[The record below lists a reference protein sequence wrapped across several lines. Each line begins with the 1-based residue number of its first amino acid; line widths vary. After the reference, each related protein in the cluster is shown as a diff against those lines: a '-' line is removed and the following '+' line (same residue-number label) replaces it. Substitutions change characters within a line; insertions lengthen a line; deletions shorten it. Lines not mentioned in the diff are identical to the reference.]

1 MYGVPA
7 LGIRPQQAFRI
18 NARPRRMKRDFRV
31 AKPRNFTTRLSH
43 TDFRRYMSQQPVY
56 PEIKIPAFFRK
67 RWVLHAFF
75 WIIYVVAT
83 LVSDSRAIATIPD
96 EYPWLFLATDLV
108 AVPYTYA
115 LTLWAIPRFLY
126 RGKWPLF
133 LLSSAILLVAA
144 CFLMYF
150 ASIPVLE
157 RLYTRYPEASGEA
170 ISVVDFFG
178 INVLFLFLVLGL
190 KVAKDAFMADQQRR
204 ERERLLLAEELNQLR
219 AQIGPHFLLNSLNS
233 VYGLSL
239 TAPDAVP
246 DTVLRLAD
254 LLRFTLYEARH
265 PEVPIAVELQFIQD
279 YITLQSLRASDKLH
293 FEASLPDLQ
302 ESRARIAPL
311 LLIVFL
317 ENAFKFVQ
325 PNAKG
330 ERFLTVAIRLEADRH
345 LDFQVRNT
353 HQPQSGPA
361 EQGGVGLGNVRRRLA
376 LLYPE
381 RHQLTLTD
389 AAGVYAVHLQIDLQP

>member
-1 MYGVPA
+1 MAQHP
-7 LGIRPQQAFRI
+7 
-18 NARPRRMKRDFRV
+18 
-31 AKPRNFTTRLSH
+31 T
-43 TDFRRYMSQQPVY
+43 Y
-56 PEIKIPAFFRK
+56 PEIKIPAFLRK
-67 RWVLHAFF
+67 RWVLHTLF
-75 WIIYVVAT
+75 WLTYLTVTI
-83 LVSDSRAIATIPD
+83 VSDSRTWIALPKD
-96 EYPWLFLATDLV
+96 YPWLFMASNFPV
-108 AVPYTYA
+108 VPLTYA
-115 LTLWAIPRFLY
+115 LTLWAIPRLMY
-126 RGKWPLF
+126 RGKWLAF
-133 LLSSAILLVAA
+133 ILASIALVVGT
-144 CFLMYF
+144 CFVMYF
-150 ASIPVLE
+150 ACIPVLE
-157 RLYTRYPEASGEA
+157 AIFRENPDLSQDA
-170 ISVVDFFG
+170 ISVVDFLA

-190 KVAKDAFMADQQRR
+190 KVAKDAFMADHQRR

-254 LLRFTLYEARH
+254 LLRFTLYEARNA
-265 PEVPIAVELQFIQD
+265 EVPIAVELQFIQD

-302 ESRARIAPL
+302 GSSARIAPL

-325 PNAKG
+325 PNTKG
-330 ERFLTVAIRLEADRH
+330 ERFLTVAIRLEADRR
-345 LDFQVRNT
+345 LVFQVRNT
-353 HQPQSGPA
+353 HQPQAGPA

-381 RHQLTLTD
+381 RHQLALSD
-389 AAGVYAVHLQIDLQP
+389 AEGVYVVHLQIDLQP